1 MANNDL
7 LIVGTDEDGRHL
19 FEMRVKALKVCDT
32 NSSLEMSDPLDEDR
46 KPTETDSEIQRLLQS
61 G

>member
-1 MANNDL
+1 MA
-7 LIVGTDEDGRHL
+7 
-19 FEMRVKALKVCDT
+19 